1 MSWKRPFR
9 STPQASCPEEQQKT
23 KERPMIQLNQQKK
36 LNIKLDEKVGE
47 GVYANF
53 FMITNSPSEFIIDFG
68 RILPGLPDARIY
80 SRVLTTPQ
88 HAKQLMQ
95 ILQQNIATFEEKNG
109 EIKVPGKPDAK
120 EIGFQ
125 ATGQSS

>member
-1 MSWKRPFR
+1 MNN
-9 STPQASCPEEQQKT
+9 PQ
-23 KERPMIQLNQQKK
+23 QQKK

-47 GVYANF
+47 GIYANF

-95 ILQQNIATFEEKNG
+95 ILQQNIAKFEEQNG
-109 EIKVPGKPDAK
+109 EIKLPGKHNAK
-120 EIGFQ
+120 EVGFQ
-125 ATGQSS
+125 APGQSS